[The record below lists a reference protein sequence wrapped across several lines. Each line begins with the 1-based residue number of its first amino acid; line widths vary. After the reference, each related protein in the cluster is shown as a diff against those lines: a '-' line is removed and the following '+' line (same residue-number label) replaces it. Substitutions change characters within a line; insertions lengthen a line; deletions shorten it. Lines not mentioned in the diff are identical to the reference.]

1 MIMITRLNGTSVMVN
16 AELIELIE
24 HTPDTLITLT
34 TGNKVNVL
42 EPVDEVVRRILEYRR
57 ACHAPLPRIAGGVTG
72 PDAVD
77 TVNMEGI

>member
-16 AELIELIE
+16 PELIELIE

-34 TGNKVNVL
+34 TGNKLNVL

-57 ACHAPLPRIAGGVTG
+57 ACQTSLPRIAEGATDVNAVT
-72 PDAVD
+72 
-77 TVNMEGI
+77 TEGI